1 MASRKY
7 HEIVTDLRTTG
18 HTKSVP
24 EDTFEILKEFLS

>member
-24 EDTFEILKEFLS
+24 EDTCEILKEFLS